1 LPFHI
6 LLIAGIV
13 RFGALSNTT
22 FTLLQE
28 FHLTHQLTK
37 AGVKSSPVLK
47 TEDLELHTSATARRV
62 KM

>member
-1 LPFHI
+1 MW
-6 LLIAGIV
+6 GY
-13 RFGALSNTT
+13 G
-22 FTLLQE
+22 LLQE